1 VKTISIICQKGGVG
15 KTTTVVNVASV
26 FASLGYKTLVLDLD
40 PQGNVSTYLNYD
52 KNTDKFTDAVDL
64 LEKKEVIT
72 PGLITEN
79 LDILSS
85 NIKISKFNE
94 EKIVGGSKLQQAFQ
108 NIIFKEYEIII
119 IDTPPTMSS
128 LVQEALS
135 VSDYYLIPA
144 KPEFLAVEGVAQAM
158 EFAKKTISSI
168 NNANPLFLG
177 VLLNQIDKRRSSYLE
192 FVSELEYL
200 LADKL
205 LTSKISQTAEI
216 ADGPFYAKTVIDFKE
231 DSKSK
236 KEYFDLAKELLKK
249 VGLNEE
255 ITEHSDNRY

>member
-1 VKTISIICQKGGVG
+1 MKTISIICQKGGVG

-52 KNTDKFTDAVDL
+52 KNTDKFTDTVDL
-64 LEKKEVIT
+64 LEKKEVIK

>member
-1 VKTISIICQKGGVG
+1 MKTISIICQKGGVG
-15 KTTTVVNVASV
+15 KTTTVVNIASV
-26 FASLGYKTLVLDLD
+26 LSTLGYKTLILDLD

-52 KNTDKFTDAVDL
+52 KTDKHHSNAIDL
-64 LEKKEVIT
+64 LEKKSNLT
-72 PGLITEN
+72 PGNIKKN

-85 NIKISKFNE
+85 NTQISKFND
-94 EKIVGGSKLQQAFQ
+94 EKIIGGSKLQYAFENNEFGQ
-108 NIIFKEYEIII
+108 YDLII

-128 LVQEALS
+128 LVQEALA
-135 VSDYYLIPA
+135 VSDFYLIPA

-158 EFAKKTISSI
+158 EFAKKSVSSMQ
-168 NNANPLFLG
+168 NTNPLFLG

-205 LTSKISQTAEI
+205 LNTKISQTAEI
-216 ADGPFYAKTVIDFKE
+216 ADGPFYAKTVIDFKD

-236 KEYFDLAKELLKK
+236 IEYLELVNEILQK

-255 ITEHSDNRY
+255 ITELSDNRY

>member
-1 VKTISIICQKGGVG
+1 MKTISIICQKGGVG

-94 EKIVGGSKLQQAFQ
+94 EKIIGGSKLQQAFQ

-128 LVQEALS
+128 LVQEALC

>member
-1 VKTISIICQKGGVG
+1 MKTISIICQKGGVG
-15 KTTTVVNVASV
+15 KTTTVVNIASV
-26 FASLGYKTLVLDLD
+26 LSTLGYKTLILDLD

-52 KNTDKFTDAVDL
+52 KTDKSHSNAIDL
-64 LEKKEVIT
+64 LEKKSNLT
-72 PGLITEN
+72 PGNIKKN

-85 NIKISKFNE
+85 NTQISKFND
-94 EKIVGGSKLQQAFQ
+94 EKIIGGSKLQYAFENNEFEQ
-108 NIIFKEYEIII
+108 YDLII

-128 LVQEALS
+128 LVQEALA
-135 VSDYYLIPA
+135 VSDFYLIPA

-158 EFAKKTISSI
+158 EFAKKSVSSMQ
-168 NNANPLFLG
+168 NTNPLFLG

-205 LTSKISQTAEI
+205 LNTKISQTAEI
-216 ADGPFYAKTVIDFKE
+216 ADGPFYAKTVIDFKD

-236 KEYFDLAKELLKK
+236 IEYLELVNEILQK

-255 ITEHSDNRY
+255 ITELSDNRY

>member
-1 VKTISIICQKGGVG
+1 MKTISIICQKGGVG
-15 KTTTVVNVASV
+15 KTTTVVNVGTV
-26 FASLGYKTLVLDLD
+26 FAKLGYKTLIIDLD

-52 KNTDKFTDAVDL
+52 KLNDRYSDSIDL
-64 LEKKEVIT
+64 MKKKEEIN
-72 PGLITEN
+72 PGKIAKN

-85 NIKISKFNE
+85 NVEIAKFNE
-94 EKIVGGSKLQQAFQ
+94 EKIVGGSKLQHALR
-108 NIIFKEYEIII
+108 NTKFKEYEIIL

-128 LVQEALS
+128 LVQEALAI
-135 VSDYYLIPA
+135 SDYYLIPA

-158 EFAKKTISSI
+158 EFAKKTVSSI
-168 NNANPLFLG
+168 QNSNPIFLG

-205 LTSKISQTAEI
+205 LSTKISQTAEI
-216 ADGPFYAKTVIDFKE
+216 ADGPFYAKTVVDFKDE
-231 DSKSK
+231 SKSK
-236 KEYFDLAKELLKK
+236 IEYFELAKEILKK

-255 ITEHSDNRY
+255 ITEHSNNRY

>member
-1 VKTISIICQKGGVG
+1 MKTISIICQKGGVG
-15 KTTTVVNVASV
+15 KTTTVVNIASV
-26 FASLGYKTLVLDLD
+26 LSTLGYKTLILDLD

-52 KNTDKFTDAVDL
+52 KIDKRHSNAIDL
-64 LEKKEVIT
+64 LEKKSNLT
-72 PGLITEN
+72 PGNIKKN

-85 NIKISKFNE
+85 NTQISKFND
-94 EKIVGGSKLQQAFQ
+94 EKIIGGSKLQYAFENNEFEQ
-108 NIIFKEYEIII
+108 YDLII

-128 LVQEALS
+128 LVQEALA
-135 VSDYYLIPA
+135 VSDFYLIPA

-158 EFAKKTISSI
+158 EFAKKSVSSMQ
-168 NNANPLFLG
+168 NTNPLFLG

-205 LTSKISQTAEI
+205 LNTKISQTAEI
-216 ADGPFYAKTVIDFKE
+216 ADGPFYAKTVIDFKD

-236 KEYFDLAKELLKK
+236 IEYLELVNEILQK

-255 ITEHSDNRY
+255 ITELSDNRY

>member
-1 VKTISIICQKGGVG
+1 MKTISIICQKGGVG
-15 KTTTVVNVASV
+15 KTTTVVNIASV
-26 FASLGYKTLVLDLD
+26 FSKLGYKTLIIDLD

-52 KNTDKFTDAVDL
+52 KMSEKHTDSIDL
-64 LEKKEVIT
+64 LEKKESIQ
-72 PGLITEN
+72 PGQISEN

-85 NIKISKFNE
+85 NTEIAKFNE
-94 EKIVGGSKLQQAFQ
+94 EKIVGGSKLQQAFRH
-108 NIIFKEYEIII
+108 IKFKEYQIIL

-128 LVQEALS
+128 LVQEALT

-158 EFAKKTISSI
+158 EFAKKTISTIQNS
-168 NNANPLFLG
+168 NPIFLG
-177 VLLNQIDKRRSSYLE
+177 VLLNQIDRRRSSYLD

-216 ADGPFYAKTVIDFKE
+216 ADGPFYAKTVVDYKDE
-231 DSKSK
+231 SKSK
-236 KEYFDLAKELLKK
+236 VEYFDLANEILKK

-255 ITEHSDNRY
+255 VTEFSDNRY

>member
-1 VKTISIICQKGGVG
+1 MKTISIICQKGGVG

-26 FASLGYKTLVLDLD
+26 FGSLGYKTLVLDLD

>member
-1 VKTISIICQKGGVG
+1 MKTISIICQKGGVG
-15 KTTTVVNVASV
+15 KTTTVVNIASV
-26 FASLGYKTLVLDLD
+26 LSTLGYKTLILDLD

-52 KNTDKFTDAVDL
+52 KTNKQHSNAIDL
-64 LEKKEVIT
+64 LEKKSNLT
-72 PGLITEN
+72 PGNIRKN

-85 NIKISKFNE
+85 NTQISKFND
-94 EKIVGGSKLQQAFQ
+94 EKIIGGSKLQFAFENNEFEQ
-108 NIIFKEYEIII
+108 YDLII

-128 LVQEALS
+128 LVQEALA
-135 VSDYYLIPA
+135 VSDFYLIPA

-158 EFAKKTISSI
+158 EFAKKSVSSMQ
-168 NNANPLFLG
+168 NTNPLFLG

-205 LTSKISQTAEI
+205 LNTKISQTAEI
-216 ADGPFYAKTVIDFKE
+216 ADGPFYAKTVIDFKD

-236 KEYFDLAKELLKK
+236 MEYLELVNEILQK

>member
-1 VKTISIICQKGGVG
+1 MKTISIICQKGGVG
-15 KTTTVVNVASV
+15 KTTTVVNLATTFST
-26 FASLGYKTLVLDLD
+26 LGYKTLILDLD

-52 KNTDKFTDAVDL
+52 KNDNNDSNAINL
-64 LEKKEVIT
+64 LEKKSNII
-72 PGLITEN
+72 PGNIKEN

-85 NIKISKFNE
+85 NTQISKFND
-94 EKIVGGSKLQQAFQ
+94 EKIIGGSKLQFAFQ
-108 NIIFKEYEIII
+108 NNKFEKYDLII

-128 LVQEALS
+128 LVQEALA
-135 VSDYYLIPA
+135 VSDFYMIPA

-158 EFAKKTISSI
+158 DFAKKSVSSI
-168 NNANPLFLG
+168 HNTNPLFLG

-205 LTSKISQTAEI
+205 FTTKISQTTEI
-216 ADGPFYAKTVIDFKE
+216 ADGPFYAKTVIDFKD

-236 KEYFDLAKELLKK
+236 VEYFELANEILKK

-255 ITEHSDNRY
+255 ITELSDNRH

>member
-52 KNTDKFTDAVDL
+52 KNTDKFTDTVDL

>member
-1 VKTISIICQKGGVG
+1 MKTISIICQKGGVG
-15 KTTTVVNVASV
+15 KTTTVVNIASIL
-26 FASLGYKTLVLDLD
+26 STLGYKILILDLD

-52 KNTDKFTDAVDL
+52 KTNKQHSNAIDL
-64 LEKKEVIT
+64 LEKKSNLT
-72 PGLITEN
+72 PGNIRKN

-85 NIKISKFNE
+85 NTQISKFND
-94 EKIVGGSKLQQAFQ
+94 EKIIGGSKLQYAFE
-108 NIIFKEYEIII
+108 NNEFDEYDLII

-128 LVQEALS
+128 LVQEALA
-135 VSDYYLIPA
+135 VSDFYLIPA

-158 EFAKKTISSI
+158 EFAKKSISSMQ
-168 NNANPLFLG
+168 NTNPLFLG

-205 LTSKISQTAEI
+205 LNTKISQTAEI
-216 ADGPFYAKTVIDFKE
+216 ADGPFYAKTVIDFKD

-236 KEYFDLAKELLKK
+236 MEYLELVNEILQK

-255 ITEHSDNRY
+255 ITELSDNRY

>member
-1 VKTISIICQKGGVG
+1 MKTISIICQKGGVG

-52 KNTDKFTDAVDL
+52 KNTDKFTDTVDL